1 MGYRVVWWVWQ
12 SAVINASMK
21 FWGVLPTETEN
32 SPQELPLSPSADH
45 HEKYRFIAENGS
57 QILCLVHPEKGC
69 TYLST
74 NFERIT
80 GIPARRAMG
89 EQFFDLLAFD
99 NREET
104 RALISQRTTS
114 LVPLVVQFAHT
125 DGSLHWYEL
134 SLCPENLIK
143 TQDGHAACLLQ
154 NVQDHVIANDSLR
167 KAREAL
173 EIALCARSE
182 FLSGMSH
189 ELRTPLNAIIGFS
202 EMMQAEL
209 FGKVDGEQHRD
220 YLRHIQDSGYELLS
234 KIEDLLALSRIE
246 HADHRLHV
254 EMLDLA
260 EPVHKAI
267 AGNTYLAFSSQVLL
281 ESQIAPGDCALHAD
295 RIKLQH
301 AISNLI
307 ACAVRASQPERP
319 VVISCLIEDYGALRF
334 TVHCQVENAAAFA
347 AQTVAARQRKN
358 HASLSQGADPLRL
371 AVAREI
377 AQMHGGNVSVRAT
390 EGQGV
395 EFLLR
400 LPARSLVKRESAKIL
415 EFASA

>member
-1 MGYRVVWWVWQ
+1 M
-12 SAVINASMK
+12 IDASMK
-21 FWGVLPTETEN
+21 FWGVTPAETDDSTHSDTSHSSPLPQT
-32 SPQELPLSPSADH
+32 SDSD
-45 HEKYRFIAENGS
+45 EKYRFIAENGS
-57 QILCLVHPEKGC
+57 QILCLLHSEKGC

-80 GIPARRAMG
+80 GVPAMSAIG
-89 EQFFDLLAFD
+89 TQFFDRLSYESRDDA
-99 NREET
+99 
-104 RALISQRTTS
+104 RALIASHSAAGGES
-114 LVPLVVQFAHT
+114 LRVQFTHA
-125 DGSLHWYEL
+125 DGSMHWYEL
-134 SLCPENLIK
+134 SICPQSLVK
-143 TQDGHAACLLQ
+143 TQDGQVACLLQ

-173 EIALCARSE
+173 EIALRARSE

-209 FGKVDGEQHRD
+209 FGSVDGEKHRD

-246 HADHRLHV
+246 HADHRLHLERV
-254 EMLDLA
+254 DLS

-267 AGNTYLAFSSQVLL
+267 AGNTYLAFSSQVML
-281 ESQIAPGDCALHAD
+281 ESQIAQGDCVLQAD
-295 RIKLQH
+295 RIRLQH

-307 ACAVRASQPERP
+307 ACAVRASVPQKP
-319 VVISCLIEDYGALRF
+319 VTVSCLIEDYGALRF
-334 TVHCQVENAAAFA
+334 TVHCDVENAAAFA
-347 AQTVAARQRKN
+347 AQTVAARQRKTN
-358 HASLSQGADPLRL
+358 ASLAQGADPLRL
-371 AVAREI
+371 TVAREI

-400 LPARSLVKRESAKIL
+400 LPARSIVKRDSAKIL